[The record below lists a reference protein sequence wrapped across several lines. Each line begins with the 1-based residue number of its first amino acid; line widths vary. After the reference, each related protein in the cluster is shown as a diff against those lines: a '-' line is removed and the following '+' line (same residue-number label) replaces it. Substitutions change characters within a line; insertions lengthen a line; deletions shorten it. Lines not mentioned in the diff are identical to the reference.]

1 MIKDEIKPYGIN
13 VLGQWKRY
21 GNVSATEHIRT
32 VFVCNSVTEY
42 PPGKRLSIMYQQRDT
57 WTKTNRRSGKIRV
70 ALVGTDASVDE
81 CAEWAATQ
89 GVIETIDV
97 KQDAKE
103 YYAANLSRG
112 PYQKVARDTYDI
124 DNETLLYQYEVQGR
138 SLHEIARE
146 CGCTYHN
153 LYNRIR
159 RHKKRNNITHIPK
172 QISLNVD
179 PIELVKL
186 REVEK
191 IKFKELA
198 KLYDSSPATIRN
210 AYIRAKKKLTNKV

>member
-21 GNVSATEHIRT
+21 GNVAATQHIRT
-32 VFVCNSVTEY
+32 VFVCDSITQY
-42 PPGKRLSIMYQQRDT
+42 PPGKQLSIMYQQRDT

-70 ALVGTDASVDE
+70 ALVGTDASVNE

-103 YYAANLSRG
+103 YYVANLSRG

-138 SLHEIARE
+138 SLHEMAQE
-146 CGCTYHN
+146 YNCTYHN

-159 RHKKRNNITHIPK
+159 RHKKRNDIAHIPK
-172 QISLNVD
+172 VANLQVD
-179 PIELVKL
+179 PIELIRL
-186 REVEK
+186 RDVEK
-191 IKFKELA
+191 IKYKDLA
-198 KLYDSSPATIRN
+198 ILYDCSQPTIRN
-210 AYIRAKKKLTNKV
+210 AYIRSKKKLTNKV